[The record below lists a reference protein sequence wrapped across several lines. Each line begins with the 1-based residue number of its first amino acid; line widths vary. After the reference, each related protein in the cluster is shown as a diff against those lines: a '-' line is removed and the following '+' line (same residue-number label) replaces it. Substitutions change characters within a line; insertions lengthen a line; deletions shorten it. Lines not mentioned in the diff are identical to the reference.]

1 MSVGSVVSRAGVRFD
16 YPRRTVLV
24 CSILNCSQMDAQR
37 TLIFCWSYVNMN
49 IMGLVRHL
57 GLSRI
62 FSQFWSLGQMASP
75 SPNSITVPEGFT
87 LHTENTSHIL
97 LPSNNEA
104 FLNPVQEFNR
114 DLSVAAIRVWSEE
127 LNKKKEERWRQ
138 ARERRQKKAGKL
150 HAPDR
155 KRTKLEDD
163 VMQEA

>member
-1 MSVGSVVSRAGVRFD
+1 MR
-16 YPRRTVLV
+16 
-24 CSILNCSQMDAQR
+24 
-37 TLIFCWSYVNMN
+37 
-49 IMGLVRHL
+49 LVRHL
-57 GLSRI
+57 GLTRI
-62 FSQFWSLGQMASP
+62 LSQRCLGHMASH

-138 ARERRQKKAGKL
+138 ARERRAKKAGKL
-150 HAPDR
+150 PAPDR
-155 KRTKLEDD
+155 KRPKLEDD
-163 VMQEA
+163 VVPEA

>member
-1 MSVGSVVSRAGVRFD
+1 VDVDAYFLL
-16 YPRRTVLV
+16 VLRN
-24 CSILNCSQMDAQR
+24 LG
-37 TLIFCWSYVNMN
+37 L
-49 IMGLVRHL
+49 MGLLRHL
-57 GLSRI
+57 GLARI
-62 FSQFWSLGQMASP
+62 LSQRSLGHMASP

-150 HAPDR
+150 SAPDR
-155 KRTKLEDD
+155 KRPKLEDD
-163 VMQEA
+163 VVQEA